1 MASLRCRGS
10 MFDPLSKSARRA
22 PAAQSRFPA
31 ASLLPLESR
40 SACESSSASF
50 VHVHKSFSRCKV
62 LRAACFA
69 PPSLLAVCKP
79 NPPPKMA
86 LAVPCKTVGQT
97 FSPVSRE
104 EWLQRGFF
112 LTAGEP
118 PLSSNALMAL
128 TSAAPLARNSLMRSR
143 ATCSSSFSPRGN
155 SVTRTCLRSSR
166 LRLRRT

>member
-1 MASLRCRGS
+1 MGNIAKERES
-10 MFDPLSKSARRA
+10 MEQADHPSYTLDARRA
-22 PAAQSRFPA
+22 RKETAAPGPPTLLHPAGNAN
-31 ASLLPLESR
+31 LPIG
-40 SACESSSASF
+40 
-50 VHVHKSFSRCKV
+50 
-62 LRAACFA
+62 
-69 PPSLLAVCKP
+69 LLAVCKP

-86 LAVPCKTVGQT
+86 LAVPCKTVGQA
-97 FSPVSRE
+97 FSLVSRE